1 MSYHVLVVED
11 DLVTRSK
18 LSGYFQN
25 EGYQVTEA
33 ESGAQMREALELND
47 IDLVLLDINLPGE
60 DGLLLTRELRSQSEI
75 GIILVTG
82 RTDSIDKIVGLE
94 MGADDYVTKPV
105 DLRELQVRVKNL
117 LWRISLAQRERI
129 TDKHDDKLVHFG
141 EWTFDVQRR
150 ALSRNGEPVK
160 LTKAEYE
167 LLVALS
173 SYPNQVLS
181 RERILNMISHRVDA
195 PNDRTID
202 VLIRRMRAKMEMDP
216 KNPQIFVTVYGEGY
230 MFAGGLNTE
239 SVLIVFCIVK
249 IKNWLNA
256 SFLMLLMIPK
266 ADEAKV
272 RLVPLQPPVE

>member
-11 DLVTRSK
+11 DAVTRSK
-18 LSGYFQN
+18 LVGYFQN
-25 EGYQVTEA
+25 EGYNVSEA
-33 ESGAQMREALELND
+33 ESGEQMRHTLQNNA
-47 IDLVLLDINLPGE
+47 IDLVMLDINLPGE
-60 DGLLLTRELRSQSEI
+60 DGLMLTRELRSQSDI

-94 MGADDYVTKPV
+94 MGADDYVTKPFE
-105 DLRELQVRVKNL
+105 LRELLVRVKNL
-117 LWRISLAQRERI
+117 LWRISSARNASATLDAAQQ
-129 TDKHDDKLVHFG
+129 DDNVVRFG

-202 VLIRRMRAKMEMDP
+202 VLIRRMRAKMEFDP
-216 KNPQIFVTVYGEGY
+216 KNPQIFVTVHGEGY
-230 MFAGGLNTE
+230 MFAG
-239 SVLIVFCIVK
+239 
-249 IKNWLNA
+249 
-256 SFLMLLMIPK
+256 
-266 ADEAKV
+266 D
-272 RLVPLQPPVE
+272 

>member
-11 DLVTRSK
+11 DAATRSK
-18 LSGYFQN
+18 LVGYFQN
-25 EGYQVTEA
+25 EGYQVSEA
-33 ESGAQMREALELND
+33 ESGEQMRDTLQNHAV
-47 IDLVLLDINLPGE
+47 DLVMLDINLPGE
-60 DGLLLTRELRSQSEI
+60 DGLMLTRELRSQSDI

-94 MGADDYVTKPV
+94 MGADDYVTKPFE
-105 DLRELQVRVKNL
+105 LRELLVRVKNL
-117 LWRISLAQRERI
+117 LWRISAVRSADELSEQ
-129 TDKHDDKLVHFG
+129 KKDDGNIVRFA

-150 ALSRNGEPVK
+150 ALSKNGEPVK

-202 VLIRRMRAKMEMDP
+202 VLIRRMRAKMEFDP
-216 KNPQIFVTVYGEGY
+216 KNPQIFVTVHGEGY
-230 MFAGGLNTE
+230 MFAG
-239 SVLIVFCIVK
+239 
-249 IKNWLNA
+249 
-256 SFLMLLMIPK
+256 
-266 ADEAKV
+266 D
-272 RLVPLQPPVE
+272 

>member
-11 DLVTRSK
+11 DAVTRSK
-18 LSGYFQN
+18 LAGYFQS
-25 EGYQVTEA
+25 EGYMVTQA
-33 ESGAQMREALELND
+33 ESGTQMRDALKNSA
-47 IDLVLLDINLPGE
+47 IDLIMLDINLPGE
-60 DGLLLTRELRSQSEI
+60 DGLMLTRELRSQSDI

-94 MGADDYVTKPV
+94 MGADDYVTKPFE
-105 DLRELQVRVKNL
+105 LRELLVRVKNL
-117 LWRISLAQRERI
+117 LWRISTA
-129 TDKHDDKLVHFG
+129 KNKLNEENGVSHNANLVRFS
-141 EWTFDVQRR
+141 EWTFDIQRR

-202 VLIRRMRAKMEMDP
+202 VLIRRMRAKMEFDP
-216 KNPQIFVTVYGEGY
+216 KNPQIFVTVHGEGY
-230 MFAGGLNTE
+230 MFAG
-239 SVLIVFCIVK
+239 
-249 IKNWLNA
+249 
-256 SFLMLLMIPK
+256 
-266 ADEAKV
+266 D
-272 RLVPLQPPVE
+272 

>member
-11 DLVTRSK
+11 DAVTRSK
-18 LSGYFQN
+18 LVGYFQN
-25 EGYQVTEA
+25 EGYQVSEA
-33 ESGAQMREALELND
+33 ESGEQMRDTLQNHA
-47 IDLVLLDINLPGE
+47 IDLVMLDINLPGE
-60 DGLLLTRELRSQSEI
+60 DGLMLTRELRSQSDI

-94 MGADDYVTKPV
+94 MGADDYVTKPFE
-105 DLRELQVRVKNL
+105 LRELLVRVKNL
-117 LWRISLAQRERI
+117 LWRIAAARNA
-129 TDKHDDKLVHFG
+129 TDVNEQNKNEGNVVRFA

-150 ALSRNGEPVK
+150 ALSKNGEPVK

-202 VLIRRMRAKMEMDP
+202 VLIRRMRAKMEFDP
-216 KNPQIFVTVYGEGY
+216 KNPQIFVTVHGEGY
-230 MFAGGLNTE
+230 MFAG
-239 SVLIVFCIVK
+239 
-249 IKNWLNA
+249 
-256 SFLMLLMIPK
+256 
-266 ADEAKV
+266 D
-272 RLVPLQPPVE
+272 

>member
-11 DLVTRSK
+11 DIVTRSK
-18 LSGYFQN
+18 LAGYFQN
-25 EGYQVTEA
+25 EGYTVSEA
-33 ESGAQMREALELND
+33 ESGAEMREVLQAEKV
-47 IDLVLLDINLPGE
+47 DLIMLDINLPGE
-60 DGLLLTRELRSQSEI
+60 DGLMLTRELRSQSDI

-94 MGADDYVTKPV
+94 MGADDYVTKPFE
-105 DLRELQVRVKNL
+105 LRELLVRVKNL
-117 LWRISLAQRERI
+117 LWRISIARDGASKSASEANEQHIVR
-129 TDKHDDKLVHFG
+129 FG
-141 EWTFDVQRR
+141 EWTFDIQRR

-202 VLIRRMRAKMEMDP
+202 VLIRRMRAKMEFDP
-216 KNPQIFVTVYGEGY
+216 KNPQIFVTVHGEGY
-230 MFAGGLNTE
+230 MFAG
-239 SVLIVFCIVK
+239 
-249 IKNWLNA
+249 
-256 SFLMLLMIPK
+256 
-266 ADEAKV
+266 D
-272 RLVPLQPPVE
+272 

>member
-18 LSGYFQN
+18 LVGYFQN
-25 EGYQVTEA
+25 EGYIVSEA
-33 ESGAQMREALELND
+33 DNGSAMREVLQTNAVD
-47 IDLVLLDINLPGE
+47 IIMLDINLPGE
-60 DGLLLTRELRSQSEI
+60 DGLMLTRELRSQSDV

-94 MGADDYVTKPV
+94 MGADDYVTKPFE
-105 DLRELQVRVKNL
+105 LRELLVRVKNL
-117 LWRISLAQRERI
+117 LWRISTARRTNEPTKTEDNSHI
-129 TDKHDDKLVHFG
+129 VNFA
-141 EWTFDVQRR
+141 EWTFDIQRR
-150 ALSRNGEPVK
+150 ALSKNGEPVK

-202 VLIRRMRAKMEMDP
+202 VLIRRMRAKMEFDP
-216 KNPQIFVTVYGEGY
+216 KNPQIFVTVHGEGY
-230 MFAGGLNTE
+230 MFAG
-239 SVLIVFCIVK
+239 
-249 IKNWLNA
+249 
-256 SFLMLLMIPK
+256 
-266 ADEAKV
+266 D
-272 RLVPLQPPVE
+272 